1 MSGRSNLPLAA
12 ASERLH
18 RRPGRPRTR
27 PPALP
32 KPDPIATAALRVLT
46 PRLVDLEGAATY
58 MGRVSVW
65 TIRDLIDN
73 GSLPRVRVPLPGGRE
88 LRRVLVDVRDLD
100 KLIYQAKDPVG
111 PAA

>member
-1 MSGRSNLPLAA
+1 MAPARPLPLAD
-12 ASERLH
+12 ASARL
-18 RRPGRPRTR
+18 RGKPGRPRTR
-27 PPALP
+27 PPATA
-32 KPDPIATAALRVLT
+32 KADPIEAAALRALA

-100 KLIYQAKDPVG
+100 RLIEQAKDG
-111 PAA
+111 PA